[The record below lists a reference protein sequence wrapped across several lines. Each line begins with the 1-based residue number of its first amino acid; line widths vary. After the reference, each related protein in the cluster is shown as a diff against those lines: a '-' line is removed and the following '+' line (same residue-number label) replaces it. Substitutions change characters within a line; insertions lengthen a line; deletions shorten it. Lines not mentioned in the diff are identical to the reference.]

1 MAHAHLGRGYLRAV
15 SDAVREEKKPQKLAE
30 SLLSALEHI
39 EERGS
44 LLGLVPDRAER
55 LSLMKAL
62 ADQEFVAWNAKA
74 AKYELTS
81 WGRQCREASMG

>member
-1 MAHAHLGRGYLRAV
+1 MAHGTLGRGYLRAV
-15 SDAVREEKKPQKLAE
+15 SDAVREEKKPQKLAKP
-30 SLLSALEHI
+30 LLAALEHI

-44 LLGLVPDRAER
+44 LLGLVSDRGER

-62 ADQEFVAWNAKA
+62 AEREFVAWNAKA

-81 WGRQCREASMG
+81 WGRQCREASMA

>member
-1 MAHAHLGRGYLRAV
+1 MAHAPLGRGYLRAV
-15 SDAVREEKKPQKLAE
+15 SDAV
-30 SLLSALEHI
+30 LEHI

-44 LLGLVPDRAER
+44 LLGLVSDRAER
-55 LSLMKAL
+55 LSLMKTL

-81 WGRQCREASMG
+81 WGRQCREASTA